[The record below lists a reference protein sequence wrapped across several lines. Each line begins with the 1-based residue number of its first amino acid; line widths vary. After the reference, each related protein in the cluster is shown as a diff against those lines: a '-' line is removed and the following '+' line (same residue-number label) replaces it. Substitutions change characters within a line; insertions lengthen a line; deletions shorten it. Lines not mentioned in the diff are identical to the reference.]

1 MTTQTSR
8 AVVSGLVD
16 AGLLDPARSAEAET
30 VVQGAL
36 REGPVSSA
44 PLRRRLAEIAGYV
57 GGAFVVGAAWLFF
70 SATWDDLGRAGQVS
84 LLLVSAA
91 VLVAGGLLLARAER
105 RAGADPLDSIRGRL
119 AAVLLTGGAACT
131 AFGAGIWLDGV
142 LGNGELVVVLAALA
156 GVLVAVGGYLA
167 VPSPVGQ
174 LGIAVGTF
182 VMIPSGLAAL
192 HSDSQSAIPLGLLVL
207 LLGGVWLGLAER
219 GVWRDRTTARVIG
232 CVIAFVGAQIPVA
245 DEQAWVAYLATAG
258 LGAAAFGLYVGTRSW
273 PYLATGVIAVTVA
286 VPEALYDW
294 AGGSLGAAGILLA
307 TGVTLLVASLAGLRL
322 RQEVTG

>member
-1 MTTQTSR
+1 MNSQSSR
-8 AVVSGLVD
+8 AVVSGLVE
-16 AGLLDPARSAEAET
+16 AGLVDPARSAEAES

-36 REGPVSSA
+36 QQGPVSST
-44 PLRRRLAEIAGYV
+44 PMRRRLAEIAGYV
-57 GGAFVVGAAWLFF
+57 GAAFVVGAAWLFF
-70 SATWDDLGRAGQVS
+70 SATWDDLGRTGQVS

-91 VLVAGGLLLARAER
+91 VLVVGGLVLARAQR
-105 RAGADPLDSIRGRL
+105 REGADPLDSVPGRL
-119 AAVLLTGGAACT
+119 AAVLVTGGAACT
-131 AFGAGIWLDGV
+131 AFGVGIWLGDV
-142 LGNGELVVVLAALA
+142 LDNGELVVMLSALA

-182 VMIPSGLAAL
+182 VMIPSGLASL
-192 HSDSQSAIPLGLLVL
+192 HSDSRSAIPLGLLVL

-219 GVWRDRTTARVIG
+219 GVWRERTTARVIG
-232 CVIAFVGAQIPVA
+232 CVIAFIGAQIPVA
-245 DEQAWVAYLATAG
+245 DERSWVAYLATAG
-258 LGAAAFGLYVGTRSW
+258 LGAVAFALYVGTRSW

>member
-167 VPSPVGQ
+167 VP
-174 LGIAVGTF
+174 F
-182 VMIPSGLAAL
+182 
-192 HSDSQSAIPLGLLVL
+192 PLGLLVL

-219 GVWRDRTTARVIG
+219 GVWRERTTARVIG

>member
-1 MTTQTSR
+1 MTTPTSR

-16 AGLLDPARSAEAET
+16 AGLLDPVRSAEAEA

-57 GGAFVVGAAWLFF
+57 GAAFVVGAAWLFF
-70 SATWDDLGRAGQVS
+70 SATWDDLGRAGQVA

-91 VLVAGGLLLARAER
+91 VLVAGGLVLARTER
-105 RAGADPLDSIRGRL
+105 RAGADALDSVRGRL

-142 LGNGELVVVLAALA
+142 LDNSELVVVLAALT

-174 LGIAVGTF
+174 LGIAVGAF
-182 VMIPSGLAAL
+182 VMIPSGLASL
-192 HSDSQSAIPLGLLVL
+192 HSDSRSAIPLGLLVL
-207 LLGGVWLGLAER
+207 LLGGLWLGLAER
-219 GVWRDRTTARVIG
+219 GVWRERTTARVIG

-245 DEQAWVAYLATAG
+245 DERAWVAYLATAT
-258 LGAAAFGLYVGTRSW
+258 LGAVAFGLYVGTRSW

-322 RQEVTG
+322 RQVVTS